1 MIKKIL
7 LFIIFFQFITNCGF
21 TPTLKTFDDS
31 QTPSDV
37 FYQVESGS
45 YLARQTFRT
54 LFKNIDK
61 SKANYIAKI
70 NITESESAVN
80 ILSNGSVSE
89 YKVEVLFKYK
99 LVYADRNELIQ
110 DSLTRGFANYDVS
123 SSEYT
128 NNLVKN
134 EALKTAIN
142 EATQLMS
149 IKIKSK
155 ISK

>member
-7 LFIIFFQFITNCGF
+7 LVIIFLQFISNCGF
-21 TPTLKTFDDS
+21 TPTLKTLDDS

-89 YKVEVLFKYK
+89 YKVEVLFEYK

>member
-7 LFIIFFQFITNCGF
+7 LFIIFSQFITNCGF
-21 TPTLKTFDDS
+21 TPTLKTLDDS